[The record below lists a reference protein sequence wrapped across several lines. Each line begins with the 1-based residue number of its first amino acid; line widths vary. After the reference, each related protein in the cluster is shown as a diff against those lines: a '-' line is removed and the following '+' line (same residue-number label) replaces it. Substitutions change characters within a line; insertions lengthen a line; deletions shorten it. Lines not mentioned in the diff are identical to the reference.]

1 LENCR
6 FRNYDRICHGR
17 RVPFRLPEYDRAFND
32 FVHRSVHAIARA
44 RSPLLAGMPV
54 EEEGSTASSVVDSRD
69 AAQLDLPSESIG
81 FGITMDVHAV
91 RVGDFDPFHAELDS
105 AADELG
111 RGLVGMFVK
120 TMDQVTES
128 TGNVVK
134 GEGEITFELIYEAL
148 DKMEWSLTPDGDL
161 SMPSL
166 VVHPDMAEKLEKLP
180 GPTPEQES
188 ALEALKR
195 RKHRELLAGRRSRR
209 LS

>member
-1 LENCR
+1 M
-6 FRNYDRICHGR
+6 
-17 RVPFRLPEYDRAFND
+17 PFRLPEYDRAFED
-32 FVHRSVHAIARA
+32 FVHRSVHALARA

-54 EEEGSTASSVVDSRD
+54 EEGGSTTSSVVDSRG
-69 AAQLDLPSESIG
+69 AAQLDLPSESVG
-81 FGITMDVHAV
+81 FGITMDVQAV
-91 RVGDFDPFHAELDS
+91 RAGDFDSFHAGLDS

-111 RGLVGMFVK
+111 KGLVGMFVK

-134 GEGEITFELIYEAL
+134 AEGEITFEVIYEAL

-166 VVHPDMAEKLEKLP
+166 VVHPDMAAKLEKLP
-180 GPTPEQES
+180 APTAQQES

>member
-1 LENCR
+1 
-6 FRNYDRICHGR
+6 
-17 RVPFRLPEYDRAFND
+17 
-32 FVHRSVHAIARA
+32 
-44 RSPLLAGMPV
+44 MPA
-54 EEEGSTASSVVDSRD
+54 EEAGSTASSVVDTRD

-81 FGITMDVHAV
+81 FGITMDVQAV
-91 RVGDFDPFHAELDS
+91 RGGDFGLFHAELDS

-111 RGLVGMFVK
+111 KGLVRMVVR
-120 TMDQVTES
+120 TVDQVTES

-134 GEGEITFELIYEAL
+134 GEGEFTFELFYEAL

-161 SMPSL
+161 SIPTL
-166 VVHPDMAEKLEKLP
+166 VMHPDMVEKLP
-180 GPTPEQES
+180 DLTPEQES